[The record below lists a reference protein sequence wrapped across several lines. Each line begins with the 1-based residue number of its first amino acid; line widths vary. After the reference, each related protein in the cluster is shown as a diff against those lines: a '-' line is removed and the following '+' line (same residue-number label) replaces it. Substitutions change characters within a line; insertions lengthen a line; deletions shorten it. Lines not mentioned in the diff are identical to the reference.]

1 MNDKIFFHP
10 CPGWILLISNVRN
23 KIFMVDP
30 SLGSNSYPLVARYVV
45 VHVTRVVTSSFG
57 MLGDIIISEP
67 KAYIAFAWKRVIKQT
82 LGHKVIK
89 YFRVT
94 ENLFG
99 HGLFDIII
107 PHNLLKGVLSELFQL
122 YSLRKKMTVSFFLIS
137 KNDQIDFWKC

>member
-1 MNDKIFFHP
+1 
-10 CPGWILLISNVRN
+10 
-23 KIFMVDP
+23 
-30 SLGSNSYPLVARYVV
+30 
-45 VHVTRVVTSSFG
+45 

-89 YFRVT
+89 YFQVT

-107 PHNLLKGVLSELFQL
+107 PCNLLKGVLSELFQL